1 MAHES
6 TEVLLQK
13 LKRKAYLAIKDRL
26 RAIVEGL
33 LGSSALTI
41 AQKLRVGERS
51 VKRWV
56 KRWNE
61 QGEAGLWDL
70 PRPGQ
75 PQRLTKEQQE
85 MLFRRVEQGP
95 PTQEGRGR
103 DRLIDLCAF
112 VKEQCGVVMK
122 KGGMQNLLFRHGYRV
137 LRARPVHEKN
147 EATRMEVWKKQA
159 PLLSRKSSK
168 STRKKK

>member
-1 MAHES
+1 MHVMAHES

-75 PQRLTKEQQE
+75 PQRLKREQQE
-85 MLFRRVEQGP
+85 MLL
-95 PTQEGRGR
+95 GRG
-103 DRLIDLCAF
+103 
-112 VKEQCGVVMK
+112 K
-122 KGGMQNLLFRHGYRV
+122 KGPADQG
-137 LRARPVHEKN
+137 ARRP
-147 EATRMEVWKKQA
+147 
-159 PLLSRKSSK
+159 
-168 STRKKK
+168 